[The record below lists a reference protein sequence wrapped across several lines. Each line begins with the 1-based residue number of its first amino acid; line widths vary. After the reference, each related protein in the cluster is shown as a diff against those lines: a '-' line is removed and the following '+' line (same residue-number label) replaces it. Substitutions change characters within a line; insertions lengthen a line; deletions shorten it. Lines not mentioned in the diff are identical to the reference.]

1 MNKQILTS
9 IFFLYTGCGYL
20 FAQEASNPSVKS
32 AYTAGYWQQEVDY
45 TMNIVVD
52 ANAHQFIGEQRIVY
66 TNNSPDVINRV
77 FYHLYFNAFQ
87 PGSMMDVR
95 SRTIE
100 DPDGRVRDRI
110 FNLNEDEI
118 GYHVVQSLRQDGQDL
133 DFDVEGTI
141 LVAPLASPLLP
152 GEQTVLE
159 MDFESQVPLQIRRSG
174 WNNDEGVEFSMSQWY
189 PKLAEY
195 DYRGWHPNPY
205 IGREFHGV
213 FGRFDVKITIDKD
226 YLVGGTGVLQNPNE
240 VGHGYEDEGVE
251 IRHDTNELTWHFLA
265 DDVLDFFWGADPDF
279 IHVKAQVPKGPML
292 HFLYQNPVLA
302 VNKTDNENETYT
314 ENWKQL
320 PELTVRAFE
329 YANTHFGTYPYPQFT
344 TIQGG
349 DGGMEYPM
357 GTLITGARNLRS
369 LVGVTVHE
377 LYHSWYQNVLATNEA
392 LYAWMDEGFTS
403 FASSETMQYLFKD
416 TGNPHAGS
424 MRGYQRLVESG
435 EEEPMA
441 THADHYHT
449 NFAYG
454 RAAYSKGAVYL
465 NQIRYIIGE
474 EAFRSGMLRY
484 HEEWKLKHP
493 TDLDFIRLME
503 KESGMILDWF
513 HEYFVNTTKTIDYGI
528 TSVDATEKETGSTK
542 IELERIGLMPMPLD
556 VWVEYTDGSKE
567 EFYIP
572 MRIMRGEKS
581 TEHTEKRTVV
591 ADWPWVEP
599 TYTLTIPA
607 SLESIRS
614 ISIDPSRRIADVNN
628 TNNVRVLISEQ

>member
-1 MNKQILTS
+1 MNKRILTS
-9 IFFLYTGCGYL
+9 ISLLCISCAYL
-20 FAQEASNPSVKS
+20 FAQETSTPSVKS
-32 AYTAGYWQQEVDY
+32 AYTAGYWQQEIDY

-52 ANAHQFIGEQRIVY
+52 AHAHQFTGEQHIIY
-66 TNNSPDVINRV
+66 TNNSPDVIDRV

-100 DPDGRVRDRI
+100 DPDSRIRDRI
-110 FNLNEDEI
+110 FNLKENEI
-118 GYHVVQSLRQDGQDL
+118 GYHEVQSLRQDGQEL
-133 DFDVEGTI
+133 RFNVEGTI
-141 LVAPLASPLLP
+141 LQAPLARPLLP
-152 GEQTVLE
+152 GEQTILE

-174 WNNDEGVEFSMSQWY
+174 WNNSEGVEFSMSQWY

-205 IGREFHGV
+205 IGREFHGI

-226 YLVGGTGVLQNPNE
+226 YVVGGTGVLQNPNQ
-240 VGHGYEDEGVE
+240 VGYGYEDEGIQVN
-251 IRHDTNELTWHFLA
+251 HDTDELTWHFLA
-265 DDVLDFFWGADPDF
+265 DEVLDFFWGADPDF
-279 IHVKAQVPKGPML
+279 IHVKAQVPNGPML
-292 HFLYQNPVLA
+292 HFLYQDPILA
-302 VNKTDNENETYT
+302 VNKTAEENEKYL
-314 ENWKQL
+314 EYWKHL
-320 PELTVRAFE
+320 PKLIVQAFE

-357 GTLITGARNLRS
+357 GTLITGARNLQS

-403 FASSETMQYLFKD
+403 FASSETMQYLFGSAD
-416 TGNPHAGS
+416 NPHSGS
-424 MRGYQRLVESG
+424 MRGYQQLVDSG
-435 EEEPMA
+435 KEEPMA

-474 EAFRSGMLRY
+474 QAFRSGMLRY

-513 HEYFVNTTKTIDYGI
+513 HEYFVHTTKTIDYGI
-528 TSVDATEKETGSTK
+528 TSVKGVESQPGVTQ
-542 IELERIGLMPMPLD
+542 IHLERTGLMPAPLD
-556 VWVEYTDGSKE
+556 IWVEYTDESKE

-572 MRIMRGEKS
+572 MRIMRGEKPA
-581 TEHTEKRTVV
+581 EHDGKRVIMS
-591 ADWPWVEP
+591 DWPWVEP
-599 TYTLTIPA
+599 TYSFIISVPI
-607 SLESIRS
+607 ENIRS
-614 ISIDPSRRIADVNN
+614 ISIDPTERLADINT
-628 TNNVRVLISEQ
+628 TNNVILLNPN

>member
-66 TNNSPDVINRV
+66 TNNSPDIINRV

-100 DPDGRVRDRI
+100 DPDGRIRDRI

-118 GYHVVQSLRQDGQDL
+118 GYHAVQSLRQDGQDL
-133 DFDVEGTI
+133 NFDVEGTI

-189 PKLAEY
+189 PKLAEN

-213 FGRFDVKITIDKD
+213 FGRFDVKITIEKD
-226 YLVGGTGVLQNPNE
+226 YLVGGTGILQTPNE
-240 VGHGYEDEGVE
+240 VGHGHEDEGVE
-251 IRHDTNELTWHFLA
+251 IRHDTNELTWHFVA

-279 IHVKAQVPKGPML
+279 THVKAQVPNGPML
-292 HFLYQNPVLA
+292 HFLYQDPVLA

-403 FASSETMQYLFKD
+403 FASSETMQNLFED

-435 EEEPMA
+435 KVEPMA

-513 HEYFVNTTKTIDYGI
+513 HEYFVHTTKTIDYGI
-528 TSVDATEKETGSTK
+528 KSVDATEKETGSTK

-556 VWVEYTDGSKE
+556 VWVEYTDGSIE

-572 MRIMRGEKS
+572 VRIMRGEKP

-599 TYTLTIPA
+599 TYTLTLPA
-607 SLESIRS
+607 SLETIRA
-614 ISIDPSRRIADVNN
+614 ISIDPSQRIADVNN

>member
-118 GYHVVQSLRQDGQDL
+118 GYHAVQSLRQDGQDL
-133 DFDVEGTI
+133 NFDVEGTI

-513 HEYFVNTTKTIDYGI
+513 HEYFVHTTKTIDYGI
-528 TSVDATEKETGSTK
+528 KSVDATEKETGSIK

-556 VWVEYTDGSKE
+556 VWVEYTDGSIE

-572 MRIMRGEKS
+572 MRIMRGEKP

-599 TYTLTIPA
+599 TYTLTLPA
-607 SLESIRS
+607 SLETIRA
-614 ISIDPSRRIADVNN
+614 ISIDPSQRIADVNN